1 MSSRGS
7 QVQTLLSLL
16 APMLMGML
24 AKKKKEGNVS
34 DHNIGSLTDT
44 FKNSLG
50 SATGGGIFDLAKEVL
65 DKDHDGSVMDDLMGG
80 LFGKK

>member
-1 MSSRGS
+1 
-7 QVQTLLSLL
+7 
-16 APMLMGML
+16 MGML

-50 SATGGGIFDLAKEVL
+50 SEKGNRNFDLAKEVQ
-65 DKDHDGSVMDDLMGG
+65 DKDHDGSEMDDLMGG

>member
-1 MSSRGS
+1 M
-7 QVQTLLSLL
+7 LSLL